1 MNYKVDWWDNFN
13 EELYC
18 NYLIQKDEQMFTYKI
33 TYKYY
38 KGNNEQAEMCIA
50 IKYVQADDRQEAI
63 KVFGMWEKLIL
74 KIEKV

>member
-13 EELYC
+13 EELYS
-18 NYLIQKDEQMFTYKI
+18 NYLIENNKYMNTYKI

-38 KGNNEQAEMCIA
+38 KGNNEEAEMCVA
-50 IKYVQADDRQEAI
+50 IKYVQADDKQDAK

>member
-1 MNYKVDWWDNFN
+1 MY
-13 EELYC
+13 
-18 NYLIQKDEQMFTYKI
+18 TYKI

>member
-13 EELYC
+13 EELYS
-18 NYLIQKDEQMFTYKI
+18 NYLIENNKYMNTYKI

-38 KGNNEQAEMCIA
+38 KGNNEEAEMCVA
-50 IKYVQADDRQEAI
+50 IKYVQADDKQEAK

-74 KIEKV
+74 KIERI